1 MPCAAPASFSVMN
14 DRVDYICARAEHQ
27 GSEPDDVLTM
37 HEDRWAYCPGG
48 ARADHDWRSM
58 PAGAMSL
65 QDAKQFVQRQSIPRV
80 DATDQRS
87 D

>member
-1 MPCAAPASFSVMN
+1 VN

-48 ARADHDWRSM
+48 AQAQHDWRSM
-58 PAGAMSL
+58 PGGGMSL
-65 QDAKQFVQRQSIPRV
+65 QDAKEFVRRQSPRLI
-80 DATDQRS
+80 DMTPQRS